1 MPLIFLFLDRF
12 YFICSGHDQAWNM
25 SSVNATKS
33 FSGYNKA
40 EEEETISSV
49 LSCCP
54 ECVSSFEREAKALK
68 ANQEKLLPSWLQ
80 SHDGD
85 NSPHKVDRTS
95 IRI

>member
-1 MPLIFLFLDRF
+1 
-12 YFICSGHDQAWNM
+12 M

-40 EEEETISSV
+40 EEDETISSV

-54 ECVSSFEREAKALK
+54 ECVTSFEREAKDLK

-80 SHDGD
+80 SQDAD
-85 NSPHKVDRTS
+85 NSSQKVNY
-95 IRI
+95 